1 VSHQIY
7 KAPVAMICG
16 NLVSTLAARRQA
28 LGMTQAVLARNM
40 RTTPQH
46 LSRLETGMEQPQLR
60 MLVQWARELGLHV
73 RLLDLR
79 NQPRR
84 GPWR

>member
-1 VSHQIY
+1 MSHQIY
-7 KAPVAMICG
+7 KAPVALICA
-16 NLVSTLAARRQA
+16 NLVSTLAARREA
-28 LGMTQAVLARNM
+28 LGMTQRVLARNM
-40 RTTPQH
+40 RTTHQH
-46 LSRLETGMEQPQLR
+46 LSQLEMGRAQPQLR